1 MSLQNKVVLRAV
13 LVALAMIFSWIEAQI
28 PYPIPG
34 AKLGLTNL
42 VVLIALYRLSIGD
55 AIGINIIRIL
65 LVGLT
70 FGNMFS
76 LIYSITGG
84 ILSSLIMI
92 LMKKTEKF
100 HVTTV
105 SLAGGIVH
113 NIGQILVAVYVL
125 ETKAMVSYLPVLW
138 ITGMS
143 AGIIV
148 GILGS
153 MILKRLPEN
162 LLKLQ
167 G

>member
-1 MSLQNKVVLRAV
+1 MSLQNKVTLRAV
-13 LVALAMIFSWIEAQI
+13 LIALAMIFSWIEAQI

-42 VVLIALYRLSIGD
+42 VVLVALYRLSIGD
-55 AIGINIIRIL
+55 ALGINVIRII

-76 LIYSITGG
+76 LIYSLSGG
-84 ILSSLIMI
+84 ILSGLIMI
-92 LMKKTEKF
+92 FMKKTGKF
-100 HVTTV
+100 HITAV

-113 NIGQILVAVYVL
+113 NIGQILVAMYVL
-125 ETKAMVSYLPVLW
+125 ETKAILSYLPVLW
-138 ITGMS
+138 ITGLL
-143 AGIIV
+143 AGIVV

-153 MILKRLPEN
+153 MVLKRLPEN
-162 LLKLQ
+162 ILKMQ

>member
-42 VVLIALYRLSIGD
+42 VVLIALYRLSMGD

-76 LIYSITGG
+76 LVYSITGG
-84 ILSSLIMI
+84 ILSGLIMI
-92 LMKKTEKF
+92 LMKKTDKF
-100 HVTTV
+100 HVITV

-153 MILKRLPEN
+153 VVLKRLPEN
-162 LLKLQ
+162 ILKLQ

>member
-42 VVLIALYRLSIGD
+42 VVLIALYRLSMGD

-76 LIYSITGG
+76 LVYSITGG

-92 LMKKTEKF
+92 LMKKNDKF
-100 HVTTV
+100 HVITV

-153 MILKRLPEN
+153 MVLKRLPEN
-162 LLKLQ
+162 ILKLQ

>member
-1 MSLQNKVVLRAV
+1 MSLQNKVTLRAV
-13 LVALAMIFSWIEAQI
+13 LIALAMIFSWIEAQI

-42 VVLIALYRLSIGD
+42 VVLVALYRLSIGD
-55 AIGINIIRIL
+55 ALGINVIRII

-76 LIYSITGG
+76 LIYSLSGG
-84 ILSSLIMI
+84 ILSGLIMI
-92 LMKKTEKF
+92 FMKKTGKF
-100 HVTTV
+100 HITAV

-113 NIGQILVAVYVL
+113 NIGQILVAMYVL
-125 ETKAMVSYLPVLW
+125 ETKAILSYLPVLW
-138 ITGMS
+138 ITGLL
-143 AGIIV
+143 AGIVV

-153 MILKRLPEN
+153 MVLKRLPEN
-162 LLKLQ
+162 IFKMQ